1 MALLGNYSVILKNPA
16 TFIGGT
22 QVSNVR
28 NAFGGSGQNLQMY
41 YPDYQESTLYPIGL
55 SDTFNDNSIN
65 SAYWFTDDTSRV
77 LETNGNIEITTNLA
91 ISYVGLYSLRR
102 YNLTGSYAS
111 VKLEDAGNQALTSL
125 EVYAIYLESD
135 SNSANAILISGNTI
149 YARRKTGGSWSTI
162 GSSLAYVGATHQ
174 YFRIREYGGT
184 VYYEYSTTGNPSE
197 YTTIASTATTFQ
209 ISSVLAGFFAGT
221 YAAEASATTVIFD
234 DFCTHSHNSV
244 ATWSLPTGTQPPYS
258 YHLADIGGE
267 LSSTTLIKGASDLS
281 ITSLALGKALEA
293 AMAGVGT
300 VDTAGLSLVTSM
312 IASLAGT
319 GSLTGSMVG
328 TIQMAADL
336 AGSGNLTASLGM
348 LSGMFANLSGSGLLS
363 ADLKGKLSMAATI
376 YVNEGSAT
384 IEQIVNEV
392 VQAIVDMGATGGLT
406 VDEHAQL
413 MKTLTVGKFIAL
425 K

>member
-22 QVSNVR
+22 QVSNCR
-28 NAFGGSGQNLQMY
+28 NAFGASGQNAQMY
-41 YPDYQESTLYPIGL
+41 YAESEGGGL
-55 SDTFNDNSIN
+55 P
-65 SAYWFTDDTSRV
+65 
-77 LETNGNIEITTNLA
+77 
-91 ISYVGLYSLRR
+91 
-102 YNLTGSYAS
+102 
-111 VKLEDAGNQALTSL
+111 LTS
-125 EVYAIYLESD
+125 
-135 SNSANAILISGNTI
+135 
-149 YARRKTGGSWSTI
+149 
-162 GSSLAYVGATHQ
+162 SL
-174 YFRIREYGGT
+174 
-184 VYYEYSTTGNPSE
+184 S
-197 YTTIASTATTFQ
+197 
-209 ISSVLAGFFAGT
+209 
-221 YAAEASATTVIFD
+221 
-234 DFCTHSHNSV
+234 
-244 ATWSLPTGTQPPYS
+244 TGTEPPYS
-258 YHLADIGGE
+258 YHLAEKGGE
-267 LSSTTLIKGASDLS
+267 LSSTTQIKGDGSFT

-312 IASLAGT
+312 IAALAGT

-336 AGSGNLTASLGM
+336 AGSGDLTGSLGM
-348 LSGMFANLSGSGLLS
+348 LSGMFANLSGSGSLS

-413 MKTLTVGKFIAL
+413 MKTLTKGQFIAL